1 MADETTSE
9 DGTTETTSTE
19 ETTATEKTT
28 KTEETTEQTTT
39 ESDKTLLTDKEK
51 PQGAPETYADFTVP
65 EGMEINKPLLDA
77 VQPALKEAGLSQI
90 QAQKLMDAY
99 SGQLQAES
107 KAASDSYAQ
116 TQKDWVKE
124 AKGDKE
130 IGGDKFDESIGSAKR
145 AIDKFGTPKLVEVL
159 DQTGLGN
166 HPEFIRL
173 LTRVG
178 KLIAED
184 DPGGSAG
191 PGGSEKTAAEIL
203 YPNEKPQPGL

>member
-19 ETTATEKTT
+19 ETTATEETT

-107 KAASDSYAQ
+107 
-116 TQKDWVKE
+116 
-124 AKGDKE
+124 KGDKE